1 MIQFYFLSIVCNAL
15 AGYALTRNTDELD
28 DIKPQPLFTLSAR
41 NPTFRLLLGLLS
53 SVTGL
58 FKLLSATDIPVAGD
72 MIPAL
77 TGIGSG
83 VLLFYDYYANTSTLK
98 IESKLGTFLTEKK
111 TKKGFGVW
119 SCVVAALHFL
129 FPHMLFF

>member
-15 AGYALTRNTDELD
+15 AGYALTRTTDDLD
-28 DIKPQPLFTLSAR
+28 DSKPQSSFTLSVR

-58 FKLLSATDIPVAGD
+58 FKLLSATDLPVAGD
-72 MIPAL
+72 LIPAL
-77 TGIGSG
+77 TGIGGG

-98 IESKLGTFLTEKK
+98 IESKLGSFLAEKN

-119 SCVVAALHFL
+119 SCAVAALHFL
-129 FPHMLFF
+129 FPHMIFF

>member
-15 AGYALTRNTDELD
+15 AGYALTRNTDDLD
-28 DIKPQPLFTLSAR
+28 DIKPQAPFTLSAR
-41 NPTFRLLLGLLS
+41 NPSFRLLLGLLS

-58 FKLLSATDIPVAGD
+58 FKLLSPTDLPFAGD
-72 MIPAL
+72 LIPAL

-83 VLLFYDYYANTSTLK
+83 VLLFYDYYAKTTTLK
-98 IESKLGTFLTEKK
+98 MESKVGNFLTEKK

-119 SCVVAALHFL
+119 SCVIAALHFL
-129 FPHMLFF
+129 FPQMLFF

>member
-28 DIKPQPLFTLSAR
+28 DKRQAPFTLSAR

-58 FKLLSATDIPVAGD
+58 FKLLSAIDPPFVGD
-72 MIPAL
+72 LVPAL
-77 TGIGSG
+77 TGVGG
-83 VLLFYDYYANTSTLK
+83 GLLLLYDYYANTTTLK
-98 IESKLGTFLTEKK
+98 PESALTTFLTGKK
-111 TKKGFGVW
+111 TKRGFGVW
-119 SCVVAALHFL
+119 ACAVAALHFL
-129 FPHMLFF
+129 FPEMLLF

>member
-15 AGYALTRNTDELD
+15 AGYALTRNTDALD
-28 DIKPQPLFTLSAR
+28 DIKHQASFTLSAR

-53 SVTGL
+53 FVTGL
-58 FKLLSATDIPVAGD
+58 FKLLSATDLPFAGD
-72 MIPAL
+72 LIPAL

-83 VLLFYDYYANTSTLK
+83 VLLFYDYYANTTTLTT
-98 IESKLGTFLTEKK
+98 ESKVRSLLIDKK

-119 SCVVAALHFL
+119 
-129 FPHMLFF
+129 